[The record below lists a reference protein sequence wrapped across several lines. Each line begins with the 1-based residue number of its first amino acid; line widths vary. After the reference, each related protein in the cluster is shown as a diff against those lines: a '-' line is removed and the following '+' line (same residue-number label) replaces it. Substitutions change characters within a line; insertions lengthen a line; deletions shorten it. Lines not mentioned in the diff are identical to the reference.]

1 MGVKMK
7 GVIVLALREMVIEK
21 FGIDKWKN
29 GLVKAGIG
37 KEPLI
42 MPISNVDDQIFL
54 RVVNSLCEVLN
65 ISFIQAADAFGDYWV
80 NVYSQK
86 MYRVY
91 YENVKTA
98 KEFLLKMDSVH
109 VASTKSIPGANPP
122 RFDYEWK
129 DEKILI
135 MKYKSQRGLIDF
147 MVGLIKGVG
156 KFYKEDLKV
165 TKLGSDKVEIVF
177 P

>member
-1 MGVKMK
+1 
-7 GVIVLALREMVIEK
+7 MVIEK

-29 GLVKAGIG
+29 ALLKAGIG

-86 MYRVY
+86 MYGVY
-91 YENVKTA
+91 YEGIKTA

-109 VASTKSIPGANPP
+109 VATTRSMPNAHPP
-122 RFDYEWK
+122 RFEYKWK
-129 DEKILI
+129 NENTLI
-135 MKYKSQRGLIDF
+135 MTYKSQRGLIDF
-147 MVGLIKGVG
+147 LVGLIKGVG
-156 KFYKEDLKV
+156 KFYREDLRV
-165 TKLGSDKVEIVF
+165 TKLGNDTVEIVF